1 MNTTGKDTAAKLAAT
16 QQQAAKQM
24 PTPRNATRNE
34 SWRAGPVDQRN
45 ANRVAERVVRG
56 IQKAA
61 AQQQTRERT
70 ATRLAEHERQTK
82 DICVVPA
89 MRILDRG
96 NP

>member
-1 MNTTGKDTAAKLAAT
+1 M
-16 QQQAAKQM
+16 
-24 PTPRNATRNE
+24 
-34 SWRAGPVDQRN
+34 DQRN

-61 AQQQTRERT
+61 VQQQTRQETT
-70 ATRLAEHERQTK
+70 ARLAEHERQTK